1 MYCTQCIYL
10 YNALAYAY
18 ILCSNK
24 TTSSYTRDAAR
35 DNAKSLLA
43 FHWVR
48 GHNENFFFFMNYLL
62 FKRRANSR
70 ALSDVSSA

>member
-48 GHNENFFFFMNYLL
+48 GHNENFFFYELPFVQ
-62 FKRRANSR
+62 KKSK
-70 ALSDVSSA
+70 LSSTK